1 MKLVMIGPYPLDKN
15 KIGGGTQAVTV
26 YLLNGL
32 RQIDGLDIHVISC
45 RGEIDK
51 ESTVNA
57 DGMTI
62 YYIPTVKRFG
72 NISLGVVER
81 YRIKKKIREIDPDIV
96 HAQNFPN
103 NGYSALQSGYP
114 AVMTVH
120 GISFKE
126 ANLKTGL
133 INWIRKYP
141 VRYIEKACLKKAFH
155 VICISPYVKEMYGTS
170 TQARLYSIE
179 NPIDD
184 KYFEIKNQ
192 EVPGRILCIANIS
205 ARKNILGLLNVVNL
219 VKRKIPGIKLN
230 LIGAVREPEY
240 YDKLKTYI
248 EEYDLE
254 SNVDFLGHVTEERI
268 FEEYAKCNALVL
280 FSLEETAPMVI
291 AQAMAAG
298 KPAVSTN
305 VGGVVHLINDGET
318 GFVVECGDLQK
329 MAASIEQILKD
340 DTLRSKMGEKA
351 KKEAVKRFKGE
362 AVARKTHE
370 IYKNILSD
378 AS

>member
-1 MKLVMIGPYPLDKN
+1 MKLVMIGPYPLDEN

-32 RQIDGLDIHVISC
+32 RQIDGLDIHVVSC
-45 RGEIDK
+45 RDEIEK
-51 ESTVNA
+51 ERTVNA

-62 YYIPTVKRFG
+62 HYIPTVKRFG

-96 HAQNFPN
+96 HAQNYPN

-141 VRYIEKACLKKAFH
+141 VRYIEKACLKKAFRI
-155 VICISPYVKEMYGTS
+155 ICISPYVKEMYGTS

-184 KYFEIKNQ
+184 KYFEIKNR
-192 EVPGRILCIANIS
+192 EVQGRILFIGHIS
-205 ARKNILGLLNVVNL
+205 ERKNILDLLKTVNS
-219 VKRKIPGIKLN
+219 VKRKMPGIKLN
-230 LIGAVREPEY
+230 IVGAVDEPEY

-248 EEYDLE
+248 EENDLE
-254 SNVDFLGHVTEERI
+254 SNVDFLGRVSEERI
-268 FEEYAKCNALVL
+268 LEEYAKCSVLAL

-291 AQAMAAG
+291 AQVMAAG
-298 KPAVSTN
+298 KPAIATD
-305 VGGVVHLINDGET
+305 VGGVAHLINDGET
-318 GFVVECGDLQK
+318 GFVVQCGDLQK
-329 MAASIEQILKD
+329 MAESIEQILKD
-340 DTLRSKMGEKA
+340 DNLRLKMGKQA

-362 AVARKTHE
+362 TVARKTHE
-370 IYKNILSD
+370 LYKEILSD